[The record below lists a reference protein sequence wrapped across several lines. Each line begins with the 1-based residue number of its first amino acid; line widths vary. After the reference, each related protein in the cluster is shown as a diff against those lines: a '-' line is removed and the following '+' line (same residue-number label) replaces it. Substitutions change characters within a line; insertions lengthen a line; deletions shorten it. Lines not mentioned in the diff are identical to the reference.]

1 MAEGIFD
8 NLLQYLGNN
17 RITDAYASSAKGAI
31 GQGQYL
37 QDRLADVGEKAKQ
50 SNERSH
56 QIAQAFAG
64 GKRPPPELMKG
75 LLDEVIG
82 MNPITGGVIAPTG
95 NKALQ
100 SLWKQLENEA
110 PKVYKAAQDDPRT
123 LFSYLV
129 NPSSMP
135 GAAGRGLSGAYR
147 SIKSTLHPEIPSQAG
162 EAYVNAVQR
171 LSEYL
176 PALMHETGH
185 FNTEPLLAGK
195 SAGHALETA
204 TQLGQL
210 SPTRQRKALE
220 RYINDAERAIN
231 VGKSL
236 PPNLR
241 PEAKGFD
248 PTGTSEARKAYSEA
262 RSYLQESLLQPTTA
276 GGDPMLGLIADAL
289 GLGLR

>member
-37 QDRLADVGEKAKQ
+37 QDRLTDVGEKAKQ

-64 GKRPPPELMKG
+64 GKRPPPELTKG

-82 MNPITGGVIAPTG
+82 MNPITGGVIAPTS
-95 NKALQ
+95 NKMLQ
-100 SLWKQLENEA
+100 SLWKQLENAA
-110 PKVYKAAQDDPRT
+110 PKVYKAAQDDSRT

-185 FNTEPLLAGK
+185 FNTEPLLAGMNP
-195 SAGHALETA
+195 AHALETA
-204 TQLGQL
+204 QQFTNMMPIQQ
-210 SPTRQRKALE
+210 QKAMRK
-220 RYINDAERAIN
+220 Y
-231 VGKSL
+231 L
-236 PPNLR
+236 PQEGYDWLP
-241 PEAKGFD
+241 D
-248 PTGTSEARKAYSEA
+248 PKQAYSEA